1 MSSNLNFKKNCEF
14 CGNEFDAKTLYTR
27 YCSHICNSRQYK
39 QLKRDEKIQSIQS
52 PEQHP
57 GKKALIYDPSLQRKE
72 FLSVDETA
80 TLLGASIRTIQRMI
94 SKGNL
99 KAGKLGRRT
108 IVKRIEIDKLFI

>member
-14 CGNEFDAKTLYTR
+14 CGNEFEAKTLYTR
-27 YCSHICNSRQYK
+27 YCSHLCNSRHYK
-39 QLKRDEKIQSIQS
+39 QLKRDEKIQSIQNHE
-52 PEQHP
+52 PQHE
-57 GKKALIYDPSLQRKE
+57 KEIHEFDPSLQRKE

-108 IVKRIEIDKLFI
+108 IVKRNEIDKLFI

>member
-27 YCSHICNSRQYK
+27 YCSHICNSRHYK
-39 QLKRDEKIQSIQS
+39 QLKRDEKIRSIQS

-57 GKKALIYDPSLQRKE
+57 EKEALVYDPSLQRKE